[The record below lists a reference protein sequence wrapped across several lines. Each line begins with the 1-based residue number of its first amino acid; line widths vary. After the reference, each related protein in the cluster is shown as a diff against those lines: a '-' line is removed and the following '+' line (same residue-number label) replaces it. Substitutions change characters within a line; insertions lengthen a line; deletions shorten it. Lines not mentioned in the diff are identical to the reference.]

1 MNDMGKQL
9 TYQELLA
16 AYNKLLKENEFL
28 HKEVDRLQA
37 LLSNKDIPM
46 EQQTIK
52 QHLSL
57 DEKVD
62 VFRNLFKGRED
73 VLRNALQTTPAIICV
88 RISMTSLAN
97 MDIRK
102 MCWHM
107 SGSVKIGIFLVPSNA
122 PAPETVHMYGYS
134 LNSH

>member
-1 MNDMGKQL
+1 MGKQL